1 MLLCRESPTM
11 QPMNGIQAFLE
22 LLAGFGVRHI
32 FGNPGTTEMP
42 LNDAL
47 VADRRFQYILGLQ
60 EVPVMAMADGYA
72 MASGQLGVVNLHISC
87 GLGNAM
93 GMLYN
98 AYREGTPLLVTA
110 GQQDRRLMFEEPIL
124 YGQMVEVTRPWTKW
138 SCEVQR
144 VQDLP
149 AAVRRAAQAA
159 LTPPTGPVF
168 LSLPIDVQMEA
179 VGQAASLPDLDLA
192 PIKLPDTRTRAP
204 REALRRAAELLVDA
218 RNPAI
223 LAGSRV
229 TERDAVQQL
238 VNLAEKLG
246 APVITES
253 GTTHGRLAFP
263 SDHPLNGQGL
273 PLWSPEVRERLA
285 EYDVLLVVGMDL
297 LRQYIYFEPSRPI
310 PEHIKL
316 VQIDE
321 DPWQIGKNYAVE
333 VGLVG
338 DTRQVLEELD
348 YDLSELATKA
358 QLVRVKERTAHHV
371 ALHGAAREA
380 LRQKIES
387 QRDLRPMTPL
397 TLMGSL
403 AKVLPPDVAV
413 IEEAVTTTNTTFERL
428 GALKNTT
435 GYFGHRGW
443 ALGWGLGVSIGVK
456 LAWPERPVLALLG
469 EGAAA
474 YGVQGLWSAA
484 KYKVPVVFV
493 ICNNAQYQILKLCG
507 KSLSLD
513 QAEQERFEGCDLVE
527 PELDYLSL
535 ARGFGVEAHR
545 ITEPDELADRVSA
558 AFRGDKPVLF
568 DVPIAR
574 KLQPRLQ
581 YG

>member
-1 MLLCRESPTM
+1 MAIS
-11 QPMNGIQAFLE
+11 GIQAFLD
-22 LLAGFGVRHI
+22 LLAGYGVRHI

-47 VADRRFQYILGLQ
+47 VGDRRFQYILGLQ
-60 EVPVMAMADGYA
+60 EVPVMAMADGFA
-72 MASGQLGVVNLHISC
+72 MASRQLGVVNLHISC

-124 YGQMVEVTRPWTKW
+124 WGQMVEVMRPWTKW

-149 AAVRRAAQAA
+149 SALRRAAQAA

-168 LSLPIDVQMEA
+168 LSLPIDVQMELA
-179 VGQAASLPDLDLA
+179 GDLDMS
-192 PIKLPDTRTRAP
+192 PIKLPDCQIRPPVGAI
-204 REALRRAAELLVDA
+204 AKAAQLLA
-218 RNPAI
+218 AAKNPAI

-229 TERDAVQQL
+229 TERDAIREL
-238 VNLAEKLG
+238 VAVAEALG
-246 APVITES
+246 APVVTES

-273 PLWSPEVRERLA
+273 PLWSPEVRRRLN

-333 VGLVG
+333 VAVMGNTKISLAELQPLLAQSQTEEQKSQV
-338 DTRQVLEELD
+338 RQR
-348 YDLSELATKA
+348 AA
-358 QLVRVKERTAHHV
+358 RHIAAHT
-371 ALHGAAREA
+371 AAREK
-380 LRQKIES
+380 LQRKIAE
-387 QRDLRPMTPL
+387 QREMRPMTPL
-397 TLMGSL
+397 TLMGTL
-403 AKVLPPDVAV
+403 ARILPPDVAV
-413 IEEAVTTTNTTFERL
+413 VEEAVTTTNTTFERL
-428 GALKNTT
+428 GVLKNTT

-443 ALGWGLGVSIGVK
+443 ALGWGLGVAIGAK
-456 LAWPERPVLALLG
+456 LAWPDRPVLALLG

-474 YGVQGLWSAA
+474 YGIQGLWSAA
-484 KYKVPVVFV
+484 RYKIPVVFV

-507 KSLSLD
+507 RSLSLPEAN
-513 QAEQERFEGCDLVE
+513 QEQFEGCDLVS
-527 PELDYLSL
+527 PELDYLAL
-535 ARGFGVEAHR
+535 ARGFGVEAR
-545 ITEPDELADRVSA
+545 RVTEPDELADRVSA
-558 AFRGDKPVLF
+558 AFKGDKPILL
-568 DVPIAR
+568 DVPISR
-574 KLQPRLQ
+574 HLQPRLQ